1 MKHLII
7 IPALL
12 MSSNLLASEKQEKI
26 DNFIERKVNI
36 HVSFK
41 AGVCRTLSEQVEHFR
56 DDNGQLSM
64 PTELLEYWQ
73 KKAEQAEQDIT
84 KYVEVCADYIKD
96 YERIFIFL
104 ELEAEGLKNQK

>member
-7 IPALL
+7 ISALL
-12 MSSNLLASEKQEKI
+12 ISSNLLASEKQEKI
-26 DNFIERKVNI
+26 DNFVERKVNI

-56 DDNGQLSM
+56 DGSGQLSM

-73 KKAEQAEQDIT
+73 KKAELYIT
-84 KYVEVCADYIKD
+84 KYFEVCPDYMKD

>member
-26 DNFIERKVNI
+26 DNLVERQVNL

-56 DDNGQLSM
+56 DGNGQLSM
-64 PTELLEYWQ
+64 PIELLEYWQ
-73 KKAEQAEQDIT
+73 KKAEHAELDIT
-84 KYVEVCADYIKD
+84 KYAEVCADYMQD
-96 YERIFIFL
+96 HERIFLLL
-104 ELEAEGLKNQK
+104 ELEASELKNQK